1 MSCRGSSS
9 GEPADVLAP
18 GAAPSTTPGDHGN
31 FAMSHNPGEA
41 ALWHFQCER
50 GLTWVGQ
57 E

>member
-9 GEPADVLAP
+9 GEPAHVLAP
-18 GAAPSTTPGDHGN
+18 GAAPSMTPGDHGN
-31 FAMSHNPGEA
+31 FAMSHNPGEE

-50 GLTWVGQ
+50 GLTRVGQ